1 MGVWTSPAVDSV
13 GNVYFG
19 TVVGHV
25 YGFGPDGRRLF
36 DLDTGASVDSYP
48 ALGPDGTLYI
58 GSANGLLYAVA

>member
-25 YGFGPDGRRLF
+25 YGFGADGRRLF
-36 DLDTGASVDSYP
+36 DLDTGATVDSYP

-58 GSANGLLYAVA
+58 GSTNGLLYAVA